1 MQHWSKGEPSLDEL
15 LCDDMMDRV
24 VASTGMSREEF
35 RSRLAEIA
43 NRLDARAAQSGA
55 DGRGNEP
62 RAAVR
67 R

>member
-1 MQHWSKGEPSLDEL
+1 MQNWSKGEPSLDEL
-15 LCDDMMDRV
+15 LRDDMMDRV

-43 NRLDARAAQSGA
+43 HRLDARAAQSGA
-55 DGRGNEP
+55 DGSGDKP
-62 RAAVR
+62 RVAVR